1 MGFFSSILK
10 DVNKVVEPAA
20 PSVTYGSD
28 EKDTRTQIDPRFLES
43 EEYKKLTAPPEP
55 QPTQGGIGGLL
66 ARILTERGQNM
77 VQPQPNTTPT
87 LNLSGFGG
95 SLIGRIFSQN
105 PQLLKQLGVQ
115 PAADPYSSSQF
126 QFTTPDSA
134 FGRRLEDAYLSWA
147 KNQSFDRP
155 SFEDVIG
162 RTQYQRNVYDPYNIS
177 NIDVLGNMK
186 S

>member
-10 DVNKVVEPAA
+10 NVDKVIEPAA

-43 EEYKKLTAPPEP
+43 EEYKKLTEPEP
-55 QPTQGGIGGLL
+55 MQGGIAGLL
-66 ARILTERGQNM
+66 ARVIQGQN
-77 VQPQPNTTPT
+77 VAQPQPNTTPT
-87 LNLSGFGG
+87 LNLGGFGG
-95 SLIGRIFSQN
+95 SLLGRIFSQN
-105 PQLLKQLGVQ
+105 PQLIKQLGVQ
-115 PAADPYSSSQF
+115 DPYSSSQF

>member
-10 DVNKVVEPAA
+10 NVDKVVEPAA
-20 PSVTYGSD
+20 PSVAYGSD

-43 EEYKKLTAPPEP
+43 EEYKQLTAPPEP
-55 QPTQGGIGGLL
+55 QPMQGGIGGLF
-66 ARILTERGQNM
+66 ARILQGQN
-77 VQPQPNTTPT
+77 VAQPQPNATPS
-87 LNLSGFGG
+87 LDLGGFGG
-95 SLIGRIFSQN
+95 SLIGRIIKQN
-105 PQLLKQLGVQ
+105 PQLIRQLGVQ
-115 PAADPYSSSQF
+115 TADPYSSSQF
-126 QFTTPDSA
+126 QFTTPDSI
-134 FGRRLEDAYLSWA
+134 FGKRLEDAYLSWA

>member
-10 DVNKVVEPAA
+10 NVDKVIEPAA

-55 QPTQGGIGGLL
+55 QPMQGGIGGLL
-66 ARILTERGQNM
+66 ARVLTERGQNM
-77 VQPQPNTTPT
+77 AQPQPNTTPT
-87 LNLSGFGG
+87 LNLGGIFGK
-95 SLIGRIFSQN
+95 IFSQN
-105 PQLLKQLGVQ
+105 PQLLKQLGIQ

-155 SFEDVIG
+155 SFEDVLG
-162 RTQYQRNVYDPYNIS
+162 RTQYLQNIYDPYNNIS

>member
-10 DVNKVVEPAA
+10 NVDKVVEPAA

-55 QPTQGGIGGLL
+55 EPMQGGIGGLL
-66 ARILTERGQNM
+66 ARVLQGQQ
-77 VQPQPNTTPT
+77 VAQPQPNTTPT
-87 LNLSGFGG
+87 LNLRGFGG

-105 PQLLKQLGVQ
+105 PELMKRLGVQ

-134 FGRRLEDAYLSWA
+134 FGKRLEDTYLSWA
-147 KNQSFDRP
+147 KNQIFDRP

-162 RTQYQRNVYDPYNIS
+162 RTQYQRNVYHPYNIS

>member
-28 EKDTRTQIDPRFLES
+28 KEDTRTQIDPRFLES

-55 QPTQGGIGGLL
+55 QPMQGGIGGLL
-66 ARILTERGQNM
+66 ARVLQGQN
-77 VQPQPNTTPT
+77 VAQPQPSATPT
-87 LNLSGFGG
+87 LDLGGFGG
-95 SLIGRIFSQN
+95 SIIGRIIKQN

-115 PAADPYSSSQF
+115 DPYSSSQF

-134 FGRRLEDAYLSWA
+134 FGKRLENAYLSWA
-147 KNQSFDRP
+147 KNQE
-155 SFEDVIG
+155 FERTPFVDVIG
-162 RTQYQRNVYDPYNIS
+162 NTQYRRNVYDPYNIS